1 MEESSMRMGE
11 GVEWAAHACLLL
23 SALPE
28 GAGLPA
34 AAIAAYHDV
43 PPAYLAK
50 HMQALARAGIV
61 TSARGA
67 SGGYRLARAPED
79 INLLQVAD
87 AVDGG
92 EPAFRCTEIRQRGP
106 CAAKP
111 EECTKTCGIAAA
123 FWAAERVY
131 RRELKGVSLA
141 DIRATL
147 AGKPD
152 SGKMGRL
159 RAWLEANANG

>member
-1 MEESSMRMGE
+1 MRMGE
-11 GVEWAAHACLLL
+11 GVEWAAHACVLL

-28 GAGLPA
+28 GTGLPA

-67 SGGYRLARAPED
+67 AGGYRLARPPQE
-79 INLLQVAD
+79 ISLMEIAD
-87 AVDGG
+87 AVDGS

-111 EECTKTCGIAAA
+111 EDCTKTCGIAAA
-123 FWAAERVY
+123 FWAAERAY
-131 RRELKGVSLA
+131 RRQLEGVSLA
-141 DIRATL
+141 SIVASL
-147 AGKPD
+147 AGRPD
-152 SGKMGRL
+152 AGKFARVK
-159 RAWLEANANG
+159 AWLAQNANG

>member
-1 MEESSMRMGE
+1 MRMGE

-23 SALPE
+23 SALPD

-34 AAIAAYHDV
+34 AAIAAFHDV

-67 SGGYRLARAPED
+67 SGGYRLARAPEE
-79 INLLQVAD
+79 INLLQIAD

-106 CAAKP
+106 CAAKA
-111 EECTKTCGIAAA
+111 EECMKACGIAAA
-123 FWAAERVY
+123 FWAAERIY
-131 RRELKGVSLA
+131 RQHLEGVRLA
-141 DIRATL
+141 DIRSAL
-147 AGKPD
+147 VRKQD
-152 SGKMGRL
+152 SANMERL
-159 RAWLEANANG
+159 KAWLEAHANN